1 MIQVPRPRAAA
12 VALAAAA
19 VAATIL
25 VTACGGGDDP
35 DNSTGGGSSGLAE
48 PEWNSVT
55 ALGDATT
62 NTTANQSNRGFDTP
76 APNLDDAGLA
86 LHLAGGVDFE
96 AAFIKVSSG
105 TSRSDDGLGPVHN
118 NTACERCH
126 TNDGRASYTTDALA
140 SAPGVWTKLGSEAGV
155 FLRISING
163 QAACTPSAA
172 NHYCAPQA
180 VSGFSDQLFHRSVLG
195 VRPDSEFS
203 GQADVY
209 VSFERSTVTYGD
221 GTSVTLHKPL
231 FRICNP
237 YDDPGA
243 DKCSGSASS
252 SALLQAGVSTSPRMG
267 MPTFGLGLLEA
278 IPESAILAL
287 ADENDSNRDG
297 ISGRPNWVFD
307 PVKAAQGD
315 PNPRSLGRFGW
326 KASTPSVLVQ
336 GAGAYRGDMGIT
348 NYLFP
353 DESIA
358 GTPLYSAYRATN
370 SDDDGQAASGYE
382 VSEEVVKRV
391 IFYNNT
397 LAVPARRDVAA
408 NDVRRGSALFVDAK
422 CSVCHNPSF
431 TTGTHPGI
439 WGPSGTTAVAAVAN
453 QRIYPFTDMLL
464 HDMGE
469 GLADNRSD
477 FGASGTEWKTRPL
490 WGIGLTQVVKSQA
503 GFLHDGRART
513 LEEAILWHGGEAEAS
528 KERFRT
534 MSAADRA
541 ALLAFLKSL

>member
-1 MIQVPRPRAAA
+1 MIDASRLRAAA
-12 VALAAAA
+12 AALAAGLAL
-19 VAATIL
+19 VA
-25 VTACGGGDDP
+25 ACGGGDDP
-35 DNSTGGGSSGLAE
+35 DDSVPTSELAV
-48 PEWNSVT
+48 PDWAGVT

-62 NTTANQSNRGFDTP
+62 NTQANQSNRGFDTP
-76 APNLDDAGLA
+76 APNLDATGMQM
-86 LHLAGGVDFE
+86 HLDGDVDFE
-96 AAFIKVSSG
+96 AAFVKAPS
-105 TSRSDDGLGPVHN
+105 TDFAAADGLGPVHN
-118 NTACERCH
+118 NTACIRCH
-126 TNDGRASYTTDALA
+126 LSDGRASYSSTALN
-140 SAPGVWTKLGSEAGV
+140 SAAGTWTKLGTEAGV
-155 FLRISING
+155 FLRLSING
-163 QAACTPSAA
+163 QAACAPTAA
-172 NHYCAPQA
+172 NRYCAPQA
-180 VSGFSDQLFHRSVLG
+180 VPGFSDQLFHRSVLG
-195 VRPDSEFS
+195 VRSGESEFS

-221 GTSVTLHKPL
+221 GSTATLYKPL

-243 DKCSGSASS
+243 DKCSGGASS
-252 SALLQAGVSTSPRMG
+252 SALLGTGVATSPRMG
-267 MPTFGLGLLEA
+267 LPTFGLGLLEA
-278 IPESAILAL
+278 IPESTILAL
-287 ADENDSNRDG
+287 ADENDANGDG

-307 PVKAAQGD
+307 LVKAMQGN
-315 PNPRSLGRFGW
+315 PEPRSLGRFGW

-358 GTPLYSAYRATN
+358 GTPLYTAYRATHPA
-370 SDDDGQAASGYE
+370 DDGQAASGYE
-382 VSEEVVKRV
+382 VSEAIVKRV

-397 LAVPARRDVAA
+397 LAVPARRDVGAA
-408 NDVRRGSALFVDAK
+408 DVRRGAALFADAR
-422 CSVCHNPSF
+422 CAVCHQPSF

-439 WGPSGTTAVAAVAN
+439 WGPGGTQAVAAVAN

-477 FGASGTEWKTRPL
+477 FAANGREWKTRPL
-490 WGIGLTQVVKSQA
+490 WGIGLTHVVNSLA

-534 MSAADRA
+534 MSASDRA
-541 ALLAFLKSL
+541 AMVAFLKSL

>member
-1 MIQVPRPRAAA
+1 MIEAPRLRAAA
-12 VALAAAA
+12 AALATTLGL
-19 VAATIL
+19 VA
-25 VTACGGGDDP
+25 ACGGGDDP
-35 DNSTGGGSSGLAE
+35 YDGGGGGGGGNLAV
-48 PEWNSVT
+48 PDWAVVT

-62 NTTANQSNRGFDTP
+62 NTTANQANRGFDTP
-76 APNLDDAGLA
+76 APNLDTDGLA
-86 LHLAGGVDFE
+86 LHLAGDVDFE
-96 AAFIKVSSG
+96 QNFLKAPSTDFPVV
-105 TSRSDDGLGPVHN
+105 DGLGPVHN
-118 NTACERCH
+118 NIACIRCH
-126 TNDGRASYTTDALA
+126 ASDGRAAYT
-140 SAPGVWTKLGSEAGV
+140 SAVLNSTVGEWTKLGSEAGV
-155 FLRISING
+155 FLRISVNG

-172 NHYCAPQA
+172 NRYCAPQA
-180 VSGFSDQLFHRSVLG
+180 VPGFSDQLFHRSVLG

-209 VSFERSTVTYGD
+209 VSFERSTVNYGD
-221 GTSVTLHKPL
+221 GTPVTLYKPL

-237 YDDPGA
+237 YDDPGEA
-243 DKCSGSASS
+243 KCSGGAST

-287 ADENDSNRDG
+287 ADENDANGDG

-307 PVKAAQGD
+307 PVKAAQGN
-315 PNPRSLGRFGW
+315 PEPRSLGRFGW

-358 GTPLYSAYRATN
+358 GTPLYDAYRAAN
-370 SDDDGQAASGYE
+370 PDDDGQAASGYE
-382 VSEEVVKRV
+382 ASEEVVKRV

-397 LAVPARRDVAA
+397 LAVPARRDVSAS
-408 NDVRRGSALFVDAK
+408 DVRRGAALFVDAK

-439 WGPSGTTAVAAVAN
+439 WGPSGTTPVAAVAN

-469 GLADNRSD
+469 GLADQRSD
-477 FGASGTEWKTRPL
+477 FGANGSEWKTRPL
-490 WGIGLTQVVKSQA
+490 WGIGLTHVVNSLA

-541 ALLAFLKSL
+541 ALVAFLKSL